1 MIEYFRLAYRNIKNR
16 ALRSWLTILGI
27 IIGVFLVVSLI
38 SLSEGLNKAIMSQLQ
53 AVGTDTIMIL
63 PGDGFGATTFA
74 GGLELKDRHLQAIRR
89 TAGVE
94 SVLEMPYSANP
105 VRYQNT
111 TETTFIMGLDM
122 GDGLNMARDDMGFEV
137 REGQFAR
144 PGRREVTIGHLVP
157 RDTFPGIEPGDEIT
171 VAGRKFTVAGILKSL
186 GNREDDNS
194 IIFDL
199 PDYRT
204 ITDTVEGTPVA
215 IAKVADGYEVDTV
228 VTNIEYSLEDVG
240 KRRRGEESPSFS
252 VMSSEAMID
261 MVESIL
267 GVLQAGIVAFASI
280 AILVGAIGVM
290 NTMFTSVRER
300 TKEIGVL
307 KAVGAKQKH
316 ISRLFLIESGMI
328 GALGGVLGVGL
339 GVGFA
344 KVIEVI
350 IRQAELGMTLE
361 AHFSVQMILL
371 TLFFSFLLGCISG
384 YFPAQKAAK
393 LNPVDALMYE

>member
-1 MIEYFRLAYRNIKNR
+1 MFEYFKLAYRNIKNR

-74 GGLELKDRHLQAIRR
+74 GGLELKDRHLEAIRR
-89 TAGVE
+89 TRGVE
-94 SVLEMPYSANP
+94 TVVEMPYRAQP
-105 VRYQNT
+105 VRYQNS

-122 GDGLNMARDDMGFEV
+122 GRGLEVAINDMGFEV
-137 REGQFAR
+137 REGQFPR
-144 PGRREVTIGHLVP
+144 QGRREVLVGHLVP

-171 VAGRKFTVAGILKSL
+171 AAGRKFTVAGILKSL

-194 IIFDL
+194 VIFDL
-199 PDYRT
+199 SDYRA
-204 ITDTVEGTPVA
+204 ITDTVEGTPMA
-215 IAKVADGYEVDTV
+215 IAKVADGHDVDTV
-228 VTNIEYSLEDVG
+228 VTSIEYSLEDAG
-240 KRRRGEESPSFS
+240 KRRRGEDSPSFS

-307 KAVGAKQKH
+307 KAVGAKRKH
-316 ISRLFLIESGMI
+316 ISKLFLIESGMI
-328 GALGGVLGVGL
+328 GALGGVLGIAL
-339 GVGFA
+339 GMGFA
-344 KVIEVI
+344 KLAEVA
-350 IRQAELGMTLE
+350 IRQAELGMDLQ
-361 AHFSVQMILL
+361 AHFSVNMILL
-371 TLFFSFLLGCISG
+371 TLFFSFVLGCISG
-384 YFPAQKAAK
+384 YLPAQKAAK

>member
-38 SLSEGLNKAIMSQLQ
+38 SLSEGLNRAIMSQLQ
-53 AVGTDTIMIL
+53 AVGTDTIMVL

-74 GGLELKDRHLQAIRR
+74 GGLELKDRHIQAIRR

-94 SVLEMPYSANP
+94 SAFEMPYKAHP
-105 VRYQNT
+105 VRYQGVS
-111 TETTFIMGLDM
+111 ETTFITGLDF
-122 GDGLNMARDDMGFEV
+122 GDGLAMAKDDMGFEI
-137 REGQFAR
+137 REGEFSR
-144 PGRREVTIGHLVP
+144 PGRREVIVGHLVP
-157 RDTFPGIEPGDEIT
+157 RDTFPGIEPGDQIT
-171 VAGRKFTVAGILKSL
+171 ASGRKFTVTGILKSL
-186 GNREDDNS
+186 GNREDDKS

-204 ITDTVEGTPVA
+204 ITDTAEGTPVA
-215 IAKVADGYEVDTV
+215 IAKVADGYDVDTV
-228 VTNIEYSLEDVG
+228 VSNIEYSLEDVG
-240 KRRRGEESPSFS
+240 KRRRGEDSPSFS

-267 GVLQAGIVAFASI
+267 GVLQAGIIAFASI
-280 AILVGAIGVM
+280 AILVGAIGIM
-290 NTMFTSVRER
+290 NTMFTSVKER

-307 KAVGAKQKH
+307 KAVGAKREH
-316 ISRLFLIESGMI
+316 INKLFLVESGMI
-328 GALGGVLGVGL
+328 GLIGGVLGAAL
-339 GVGFA
+339 GMGFA
-344 KVIEVI
+344 KLGEIAI
-350 IRQAELGMTLE
+350 AQAELGLALE
-361 AHFSVQMILL
+361 AHFSINMIIL
-371 TLFFSFLLGCISG
+371 TLFFSFLLGCVSG